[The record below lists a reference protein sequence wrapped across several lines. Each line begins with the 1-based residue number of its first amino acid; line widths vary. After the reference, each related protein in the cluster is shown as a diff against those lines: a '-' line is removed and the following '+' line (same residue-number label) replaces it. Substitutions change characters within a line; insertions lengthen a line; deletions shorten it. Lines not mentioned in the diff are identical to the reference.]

1 MTASC
6 VHPMVLCAL
15 GLTTLLH
22 GGLVSAQSPAPL
34 LPPSGG
40 IWSAGAGFEFELK
53 EKKARKTRRSLSGIA
68 CNLNA
73 AGERVCLMAFDE
85 GTQARYATLRPNQL
99 VPDPQPVVLVAGQ
112 GELDAEGAATDG
124 HYLYVTG
131 SHSAKRSDCRSNP
144 DSRQV
149 VRLTVDPVTGRG
161 RPDSLRQSSR
171 LWAVMAS
178 IPELKDHVGERQCL
192 GSAREQQ
199 GINIEGLAVR
209 DGRLYFGFRGP
220 VIDGEAW
227 VLSVDA
233 AALFGKGDPA
243 AQLSRLALGAHR
255 GIRDMVALKDGF
267 LLLAG
272 PDDGQSHQGI
282 AWTLS
287 VWDGHR
293 SAARV
298 TPQTLATLDLS
309 GVALRACDEALK
321 PEAITVLAESAQSN
335 QVLVLSD
342 GMCDGGPLSFTVPR

>member
-1 MTASC
+1 MTASRYRSLI
-6 VHPMVLCAL
+6 LCIL
-15 GLTTLLH
+15 GLATLFHTGVAL
-22 GGLVSAQSPAPL
+22 AQSPAPL
-34 LPPSGG
+34 LAPSGG
-40 IWSAGAGFEFELK
+40 IWSAGAGFEFDLK

-85 GTQARYATLRPNQL
+85 GTQARYATLRSNQL

-149 VRLTVDPVTGRG
+149 VRLTLDPVTGRG
-161 RPDSLRQSSR
+161 RPDSLLQSNR

-178 IPELKDHVGERQCL
+178 VPELKDHVGERQCL
-192 GSAREQQ
+192 GSAPGQQ

-209 DGRLYFGFRGP
+209 EGRLYFGFRGP

-233 AALFGKGDPA
+233 DALFGRGDPTP
-243 AQLSRLALGAHR
+243 QLSRLALGAHR
-255 GIRDMVALKDGF
+255 GIRDMVAMKDGF

-272 PDDGQSHQGI
+272 PDDGKAHQGV

-287 VWDGHR
+287 RWDGK
-293 SAARV
+293 SGTALA
-298 TPQTLATLDLS
+298 TPQALATLDLS
-309 GVALRACDEALK
+309 EVALRACDEALK
-321 PEAITVLAESAQSN
+321 PEALTVLAESAQSD

-342 GMCDGGPLSFTVPR
+342 GMCDGGPLLFAVPH